1 MEDKF
6 RVLMID
12 DERDIVNFLA
22 KTFANFP
29 NIEFLSALRAVQGL
43 EIAEAVKPQV
53 IMLDLR
59 MPGMNG
65 EEALVELKKIL
76 PECKFIIMTGWDD
89 GATQERIEKMG
100 VAGYFSKPV
109 DLEKLVTTVINLV
122 MVKNL

>member
-1 MEDKF
+1 MVDKF

-12 DERDIVNFLA
+12 DEQDIVNFLS

-65 EEALVELKKIL
+65 EEALGELKKIL
-76 PECKFIIMTGWDD
+76 PDSKFIIMTGWDD
-89 GATQERIEKMG
+89 GATQARIEKMG
-100 VAGYFSKPV
+100 VAGYFTKPV

-122 MVKNL
+122 MVKH